1 MDKKYRIKDA
11 FLEFFKK
18 NKNAVYLLPI
28 LVVVLIIAIV
38 VFINGEIYIPASNI
52 NLQDQT
58 DNSPVD
64 GHDGI
69 TASNTIEILPKIER
83 SEEDKKNNSNIISN
97 SSANPFELPMKVTG
111 VVIESNDKSIAI
123 IETAHTSYIV
133 KVGDFISDSWQVRNI
148 EENGVLLVNG
158 QKEAHIPFDD

>member
-69 TASNTIEILPKIER
+69 TASNTIEILPKIE
-83 SEEDKKNNSNIISN
+83 SEEDKNNSNIISN

-111 VVIESNDKSIAI
+111 VVIESND
-123 IETAHTSYIV
+123 
-133 KVGDFISDSWQVRNI
+133 N
-148 EENGVLLVNG
+148 LLY
-158 QKEAHIPFDD
+158 